1 MIRSTRPK
9 DFNAYGLL
17 RLWHRIRQP
26 RHVVPRCGTPAAV
39 VVTRRV
45 GLFALA
51 CLHIARVA
59 ALLDVLAALWC
70 LRTAMISWQRSW

>member
-1 MIRSTRPK
+1 MVCSACDTGYDSP
-9 DFNAYGLL
+9 ATSC
-17 RLWHRIRQP
+17 
-26 RHVVPRCGTPAAV
+26 PRCGTPAGM

-51 CLHIARVA
+51 CFHIARVA